1 VKNLLGA
8 EKAAKVAIALA
19 VRAQNANRDK
29 SVQKVSD
36 YCNTLLKLFLLLKSF
51 TQMLV
56 GLVRSLITHVRS
68 PLEGL

>member
-29 SVQKVSD
+29 NVQKVSD